1 MHTWSGR
8 ANALATLALSMLAV
22 LCLATSL
29 SELVHRSHPSI
40 ALELKSVDRFA
51 PFHGNDQGYLAMAL
65 KADLTSCFSWNTRL
79 LFFYVQ
85 AEFETPRN
93 KRSQVILWDKVVER
107 KEDAVMDIPLLR
119 NRMDY
124 PLVDQGQNLRGREVN
139 LTVEWNVMPLVGY
152 LYRESRTFP
161 IEMPEDY
168 IVDKW

>member
-1 MHTWSGR
+1 
-8 ANALATLALSMLAV
+8 
-22 LCLATSL
+22 
-29 SELVHRSHPSI
+29 
-40 ALELKSVDRFA
+40 
-51 PFHGNDQGYLAMAL
+51 
-65 KADLTSCFSWNTRL
+65 
-79 LFFYVQ
+79 
-85 AEFETPRN
+85 
-93 KRSQVILWDKVVER
+93 
-107 KEDAVMDIPLLR
+107 MDIPLLR